1 MDLELEGKA
10 AIVTGGSRGIG
21 KAVARELGME
31 GVDVAIAARGKE
43 TLEETAAEI
52 SAETGRRIVPIAAD
66 TGDDASVRAMVKS
79 AAASLGRLDILV
91 NSAARP
97 LGQAPEPA
105 LAEFT
110 DDHFWADMNVK
121 TMGYV
126 RCAREVVPHMRER
139 GWGRIINI
147 SGLGSR
153 NAGSLIGGMRNVAVV
168 AMTKNLAEELG
179 QYGISVTV
187 VHPGYTR
194 TEATPA
200 TIAWRA
206 GVQGVSQEEIER
218 GLKAANPLGRIIDAR
233 EVAYVV
239 AFLASPK
246 SIAVNGDVIAAGGG
260 AGKSIYY

>member
-21 KAVARELGME
+21 KAVARELALE
-31 GVDVAIAARGKE
+31 GVDVAIAARGRE
-43 TLEETAAEI
+43 ALDATAAELA
-52 SAETGRRIVPIAAD
+52 AETGQRIVPIVAD
-66 TGDDASVRAMVKS
+66 TGDDASVRAMVER
-79 AAASLGRLDILV
+79 AAESLGRVDILV
-91 NSAARP
+91 NNAARP
-97 LGQAPEPA
+97 LGQAAEPS

-126 RCAREVVPHMRER
+126 RCAREAFPHMKKR

-153 NAGSLIGGMRNVAVV
+153 NAGSLIGGMRNVAIV

-187 VHPGYTR
+187 VHPGYTH
-194 TEATPA
+194 TEASPR
-200 TIAWRA
+200 TIARNA
-206 GVQGVSQEEIER
+206 EVQGVSEEEILA
-218 GLKAANPLGRIIDAR
+218 GMKAVNPLGRIIDAR

-239 AFLASPK
+239 TFLASPK
-246 SIAVNGDVIAAGGG
+246 SVAVNGDVIAAGGG

>member
-21 KAVARELGME
+21 KAVARELGLE
-31 GVDVAIAARGKE
+31 GVDVAIVARGKE
-43 TLEETAAEI
+43 ALDETAAELA
-52 SAETGRRIVPIAAD
+52 AETGRNIVPIVAD
-66 TGDDASVRAMVKS
+66 TGDDASVRAMVEC
-79 AAASLGRLDILV
+79 AAESLGRVDILV

-97 LGQAPEPA
+97 LGQAPEPS
-105 LAEFT
+105 LSEFT
-110 DDHFWADMNVK
+110 DEHFWADMNVK

-126 RCAREVVPHMRER
+126 RCAREVFPHMKER
-139 GWGRIINI
+139 GWGRIINV

-206 GVQGVSQEEIER
+206 EVQGASEDEIER
-218 GLKAANPLGRIIDAR
+218 GMREANPLGRIIDAR

-246 SIAVNGDVIAAGGG
+246 SVAVNGDVVAAGGG

>member
-21 KAVARELGME
+21 KAVARELALE
-31 GVDVAIAARGKE
+31 GVDVAIVARGRE
-43 TLEETAAEI
+43 ALDATAAELA
-52 SAETGRRIVPIAAD
+52 AETGRRIVPITAD
-66 TGDDASVRAMVKS
+66 TGDDAAVRSMVKR
-79 AAASLGRLDILV
+79 AADSLGRVDILV
-91 NSAARP
+91 NNAARP
-97 LGQAPEPA
+97 LGQAAEPS
-105 LAEFT
+105 LSEFT

-126 RCAREVVPHMRER
+126 RCAREAFPHMKER

-153 NAGSLIGGMRNVAVV
+153 NAGSLIGGMRNVAIV

-194 TEATPA
+194 TEATPR
-200 TIAWRA
+200 TIAWSA
-206 GVQGVSQEEIER
+206 EVQGVSEEEIES
-218 GLKAANPLGRIIDAR
+218 GMKAVNPLGRVIDAR

-246 SIAVNGDVIAAGGG
+246 SVAVNGDVIAAGGG
-260 AGKSIYY
+260 QGKSIYY

>member
-21 KAVARELGME
+21 KAVARELGLE
-31 GVDVAIAARGKE
+31 GVDVAIVARGQE
-43 TLEETAAEI
+43 ALDETAAEL

-66 TGDDASVRAMVKS
+66 TGDDASVRAMVEC
-79 AAASLGRLDILV
+79 AAESLGRVDILV

-97 LGQAPEPA
+97 LGQAPEPS
-105 LAEFT
+105 LSEFT

-126 RCAREVVPHMRER
+126 RCAREVFPHMAER
-139 GWGRIINI
+139 GWGRIINV

-194 TEATPA
+194 TEASPR
-200 TIAWRA
+200 TIARNA
-206 GVQGVSQEEIER
+206 EVQGVSEEEIVS
-218 GLKAANPLGRIIDAR
+218 GMKAANPLGRIIDAR

-246 SIAVNGDVIAAGGG
+246 SVAVNGDIITAGGG
-260 AGKSIYY
+260 QGKSIYY